1 MSIEKI
7 TSKIISEASELKEK
21 TLSEARAQSDAVLAE
36 AQKKAQEMVEES
48 KKRGLEEKEKIISR
62 RKSVAD
68 IDCRK
73 VFLAKKQELIGQC
86 FDKAV
91 DEIIS
96 MDEADYTDLLTALG
110 KNSGLTAGQL
120 IFNEKERA
128 AIGQKVVDG
137 LNAAIPGGSF
147 ALSEETR
154 KLRGG
159 YMLMCGQT
167 FINNTIEALVEEARP
182 ELVAEV
188 AKMMFPA

>member
-7 TSKIISEASELKEK
+7 TSKILSEASELKEK
-21 TLSEARAQSDAVLAE
+21 TLGEARAQSDAVLAE
-36 AQKKAQEMVEES
+36 AEKKAQEMVEAGR
-48 KKRGLEEKEKIISR
+48 KRGLEEKEKIISR

-86 FDKAV
+86 FDRAV
-91 DEIIS
+91 DDIIA
-96 MDEADYTDLLTALG
+96 MDKDRYTELLTALG
-110 KNSGLTAGQL
+110 TNSGMTGGQL
-120 IFNEKERA
+120 IFNENERA
-128 AIGQKVVDG
+128 AIGQKVVDA
-137 LNAAIPGGSF
+137 LNSRIEGGSF
-147 ALSEETR
+147 SLSEETR
-154 KLRGG
+154 PLRGG

-182 ELVAEV
+182 ELTAEV

>member
-7 TSKIISEASELKEK
+7 TSKILSEASELKEK
-21 TLSEARAQSDAVLAE
+21 TLKKTRAQSDAVLAE
-36 AQKKAQEMVEES
+36 AEKKAQEMVEAGR
-48 KKRGLEEKEKIISR
+48 KRGLEEKEKIISR

-86 FDKAV
+86 FEKAV
-91 DEIIS
+91 DNIIS
-96 MDEADYTDLLTALG
+96 MEEAEYIDLLTALG
-110 KNSGLTAGQL
+110 TDSGMTAGQL
-120 IFNEKERA
+120 IFNESERA
-128 AIGQKVVDG
+128 AIGQKVVDA
-137 LNAAIPGGSF
+137 LNSKVEGGNF
-147 ALSEETR
+147 ELAEETR

-182 ELVAEV
+182 ELTAEV

>member
-7 TSKIISEASELKEK
+7 TSKIISEAQELRDK
-21 TLSEARAQSDAVLAE
+21 TLSEAAAQSDAVLAE
-36 AQKKAQEMVEES
+36 ARKKAEDMVEDS
-48 KKRGLEEKEKIISR
+48 RKRGVEEKEKIISR

-86 FDKAV
+86 FDRAV
-91 DEIIS
+91 DDIIA
-96 MDEADYTDLLTALG
+96 MDKDRYTELLTALG
-110 KNSGLTAGQL
+110 TNSGMTGGQL
-120 IFNEKERA
+120 NFNENERA
-128 AIGQKVVDG
+128 AIGQKVVDA
-137 LNAAIPGGSF
+137 LNSRIEGGSF
-147 ALSEETR
+147 SLSEETR
-154 KLRGG
+154 PLRGG

-182 ELVAEV
+182 ELTAEV

>member
-7 TSKIISEASELKEK
+7 TSKIISEAQELRDK
-21 TLSEARAQSDAVLAE
+21 TLSEAAAQSDAVLAE
-36 AQKKAQEMVEES
+36 ARKKAEDMVEDS
-48 KKRGLEEKEKIISR
+48 RKRGVEEKEKIISR

-86 FDKAV
+86 FDRAV
-91 DEIIS
+91 DDIIA
-96 MDEADYTDLLTALG
+96 MDKDRYTELLTALG
-110 KNSGLTAGQL
+110 TNSGITGGQL
-120 IFNEKERA
+120 IFNENERA
-128 AIGQKVVDG
+128 AIGQKVVDA
-137 LNAAIPGGSF
+137 LNSRIEGGSF
-147 ALSEETR
+147 SLSEETR
-154 KLRGG
+154 PLRGG

-182 ELVAEV
+182 ELTAEV

>member
-7 TSKIISEASELKEK
+7 TSKILSEASELKEK
-21 TLSEARAQSDAVLAE
+21 TLGEARAQSDAVLAE
-36 AQKKAQEMVEES
+36 AEKKAQEMVEAGR
-48 KKRGLEEKEKIISR
+48 KRGLEEKEKIISR

-73 VFLAKKQELIGQC
+73 VFLSKKQELIGQC
-86 FDKAV
+86 FEKAV
-91 DEIIS
+91 DNIIS
-96 MDEADYTDLLTALG
+96 MEEAEYIDLLTALG
-110 KNSGLTAGQL
+110 TDSGMTAGQL
-120 IFNEKERA
+120 IFNESERA
-128 AIGQKVVDG
+128 AIGQKVVDA
-137 LNAAIPGGSF
+137 LNSKVEGGNF
-147 ALSEETR
+147 TLAEETR

-182 ELVAEV
+182 ELTAEV

>member
-21 TLSEARAQSDAVLAE
+21 TLSEARVQSDAVLAE

-128 AIGQKVVDG
+128 AIGQKVVDP

>member
-21 TLSEARAQSDAVLAE
+21 TLSEARLQSDAVLAE

-91 DEIIS
+91 DEIIT
-96 MDEADYTDLLTALG
+96 MNEADYTDLLTALG

>member
-7 TSKIISEASELKEK
+7 TSKILSEASELKEK
-21 TLSEARAQSDAVLAE
+21 TLGEARAQSDAVLAE
-36 AQKKAQEMVEES
+36 AEKKAQEMVEAGR
-48 KKRGLEEKEKIISR
+48 KRGLEEKEKIISR

-86 FDKAV
+86 FEKAV
-91 DEIIS
+91 DNIIS
-96 MDEADYTDLLTALG
+96 MEEAESIDLLTALG
-110 KNSGLTAGQL
+110 TDSGMTAGQL
-120 IFNEKERA
+120 IFNESERA
-128 AIGQKVVDG
+128 TIGQKVVDA
-137 LNAAIPGGSF
+137 LNSKVEGGNF
-147 ALSEETR
+147 TLAEETR

-182 ELVAEV
+182 ELTAEV

>member
-21 TLSEARAQSDAVLAE
+21 TLGEARVQSDAVLAE

-91 DEIIS
+91 DEIIT
-96 MDEADYTDLLTALG
+96 MNEADYTDLLTALG

>member
-7 TSKIISEASELKEK
+7 TSKIISEASELKDK
-21 TLSEARAQSDAVLAE
+21 TLSEARVQSDAVLAE

-96 MDEADYTDLLTALG
+96 VDEADYTDLLTALG

-128 AIGQKVVDG
+128 AIGQKVVDA

>member
-21 TLSEARAQSDAVLAE
+21 TLNEARLQSDAVLAE

-91 DEIIS
+91 DEIIT
-96 MDEADYTDLLTALG
+96 MNEEDYTELLTALG
-110 KNSGLTAGQL
+110 KSSGMKAGQL

>member
-21 TLSEARAQSDAVLAE
+21 TLSEAAAQSDAVLAE
-36 AQKKAQEMVEES
+36 ARKKAEDMVEDS
-48 KKRGLEEKEKIISR
+48 RKRGVEEKEKIISR

-86 FDKAV
+86 FDRAV
-91 DEIIS
+91 DDIIA
-96 MDEADYTDLLTALG
+96 MDKDRYTELLTALG
-110 KNSGLTAGQL
+110 TNSGMTGGQL
-120 IFNEKERA
+120 IFNENERA
-128 AIGQKVVDG
+128 AIGQKVVDA
-137 LNAAIPGGSF
+137 LNSRIEGGSF
-147 ALSEETR
+147 SLSEETR
-154 KLRGG
+154 PLRGG

-182 ELVAEV
+182 ELTAEV

>member
-7 TSKIISEASELKEK
+7 TSKIISEAQELRDK
-21 TLSEARAQSDAVLAE
+21 TLSEAAAQSDAVLAE
-36 AQKKAQEMVEES
+36 ARKEAEERVEDS
-48 KKRGLEEKEKIISR
+48 RKRGAEEKEKIISR

-86 FDKAV
+86 FDRAV
-91 DEIIS
+91 DDIIA
-96 MDEADYTDLLTALG
+96 MDKDRYTELLTALG
-110 KNSGLTAGQL
+110 TNSGMTGGQL

-128 AIGQKVVDG
+128 DIGQKVVDA
-137 LNAAIPGGSF
+137 LNSRIEGGSF
-147 ALSEETR
+147 SLSEETR
-154 KLRGG
+154 PLRGG

-182 ELVAEV
+182 ELTAEV

>member
-91 DEIIS
+91 DEIIT
-96 MDEADYTDLLTALG
+96 MNEADYTELLTALG

-128 AIGQKVVDG
+128 AIGQKVVDV

>member
-7 TSKIISEASELKEK
+7 TSKIISEAQELRDK
-21 TLSEARAQSDAVLAE
+21 TLSEAAAQSDAVLAE
-36 AQKKAQEMVEES
+36 ARKKAEEMVEDS
-48 KKRGLEEKEKIISR
+48 RKRGAEEKEKIISR

-86 FDKAV
+86 FDRAV
-91 DEIIS
+91 DDIIA
-96 MDEADYTDLLTALG
+96 MDKDRYTELLTALG
-110 KNSGLTAGQL
+110 TNSGMTGGQL

-128 AIGQKVVDG
+128 DIGQKVVDA
-137 LNAAIPGGSF
+137 LNSRIEGGSF
-147 ALSEETR
+147 SLSEETR
-154 KLRGG
+154 PLRGG

-182 ELVAEV
+182 ELTAEV

>member
-21 TLSEARAQSDAVLAE
+21 TLSEARVQSDAVLAE

-91 DEIIS
+91 EEIIT
-96 MDEADYTDLLTALG
+96 MNEADYTDLLTALG

>member
-7 TSKIISEASELKEK
+7 TSKIISEAQELRDK
-21 TLSEARAQSDAVLAE
+21 TLSEAAAQSDAVLAE
-36 AQKKAQEMVEES
+36 ARKKADEMVGDS
-48 KKRGLEEKEKIISR
+48 RKRGAEEKEKIISR

-86 FDKAV
+86 FDRAV
-91 DEIIS
+91 DDIIA
-96 MDEADYTDLLTALG
+96 MDKDRYTELLTALG
-110 KNSGLTAGQL
+110 TNSGMTGGQL

-128 AIGQKVVDG
+128 DIGQKVVDA
-137 LNAAIPGGSF
+137 LNSRIEGGSF
-147 ALSEETR
+147 SLSDETR
-154 KLRGG
+154 PLRGG

-182 ELVAEV
+182 ELTAEV
-188 AKMMFPA
+188 ARMMFPA

>member
-7 TSKIISEASELKEK
+7 TSKIISEAQELRDK
-21 TLSEARAQSDAVLAE
+21 TLSEAAAQSDAVLAE
-36 AQKKAQEMVEES
+36 ARKKAEEMVEDS
-48 KKRGLEEKEKIISR
+48 RKRGAEEKEKIISR

-86 FDKAV
+86 FDRAV
-91 DEIIS
+91 DDIIA
-96 MDEADYTDLLTALG
+96 MDKDRYTELLTALG
-110 KNSGLTAGQL
+110 TNSGMTGGQL

-128 AIGQKVVDG
+128 DIGQKVVDA
-137 LNAAIPGGSF
+137 LNSRIEGGSF
-147 ALSEETR
+147 SLSEETR
-154 KLRGG
+154 PLRGG

-182 ELVAEV
+182 ELTAEV
-188 AKMMFPA
+188 ARMMFPA

>member
-7 TSKIISEASELKEK
+7 TSKIISEAQDLRDK
-21 TLSEARAQSDAVLAE
+21 TLSEAAAQSDAVLAE
-36 AQKKAQEMVEES
+36 ARKKAEEMVEDS
-48 KKRGLEEKEKIISR
+48 RKRGAEEKEKIISR

-86 FDKAV
+86 FDRAV
-91 DEIIS
+91 DDIIA
-96 MDEADYTDLLTALG
+96 MDKDRYTELLTALG
-110 KNSGLTAGQL
+110 TNSGMTGGQL
-120 IFNEKERA
+120 IFNENERS
-128 AIGQKVVDG
+128 AIGQKVVDA
-137 LNAAIPGGSF
+137 LNSRIEGGSF
-147 ALSEETR
+147 SLSEETR
-154 KLRGG
+154 PLRGG

-182 ELVAEV
+182 ELTAEV

>member
-7 TSKIISEASELKEK
+7 TSKIISEAQELRYK
-21 TLSEARAQSDAVLAE
+21 TLSEAAAQSDAVLAE
-36 AQKKAQEMVEES
+36 ARKKAEDMVEDS
-48 KKRGLEEKEKIISR
+48 RKRGVEEKEKIISR

-86 FDKAV
+86 FDRAV
-91 DEIIS
+91 DDIIA
-96 MDEADYTDLLTALG
+96 MDKDRYTELLTALG
-110 KNSGLTAGQL
+110 TNSGMTGGQL
-120 IFNEKERA
+120 IFNENERA
-128 AIGQKVVDG
+128 AIGQKVVDA
-137 LNAAIPGGSF
+137 LNSRIEGGSF
-147 ALSEETR
+147 SLSEETR
-154 KLRGG
+154 PLRGG

-182 ELVAEV
+182 ELTAEV

>member
-91 DEIIS
+91 DEIIT
-96 MDEADYTDLLTALG
+96 MNEADYTDLLTALG
-110 KNSGLTAGQL
+110 KSSGLKAGQL

-128 AIGQKVVDG
+128 AIGQKVVDA
-137 LNAAIPGGSF
+137 LNAAVEGGSF

>member
-7 TSKIISEASELKEK
+7 TSKIISEAQELRDK
-21 TLSEARAQSDAVLAE
+21 TLSEAAAQSDAVLAE
-36 AQKKAQEMVEES
+36 ARKKAEDMVEDS
-48 KKRGLEEKEKIISR
+48 RKRGVEEKEKIISR

-86 FDKAV
+86 FDRAV
-91 DEIIS
+91 DDIIA
-96 MDEADYTDLLTALG
+96 MDKDRDTELLTALG
-110 KNSGLTAGQL
+110 TNSGMTGGQL
-120 IFNEKERA
+120 IFNENERA
-128 AIGQKVVDG
+128 AIGQKVVDA
-137 LNAAIPGGSF
+137 LNSRIEGGSF
-147 ALSEETR
+147 SLSEETR
-154 KLRGG
+154 PLRGG

-182 ELVAEV
+182 ELTAEV

>member
-7 TSKIISEASELKEK
+7 TSKIISEAQELRDK
-21 TLSEARAQSDAVLAE
+21 TLSEAAAQSDAVLAE
-36 AQKKAQEMVEES
+36 ARKKAEDMVEDS
-48 KKRGLEEKEKIISR
+48 RKRGAEEKEKIISR

-86 FDKAV
+86 FDRAV
-91 DEIIS
+91 DDIIA
-96 MDEADYTDLLTALG
+96 MDKDRYTELLTALG
-110 KNSGLTAGQL
+110 TNSGMTGGQL
-120 IFNEKERA
+120 IFNENERA
-128 AIGQKVVDG
+128 AIGQKVVDA
-137 LNAAIPGGSF
+137 LNSRIEGGSF
-147 ALSEETR
+147 SLSEETR
-154 KLRGG
+154 PLRGG

-182 ELVAEV
+182 ELTAEV

>member
-7 TSKIISEASELKEK
+7 TSKILSEASELKEK
-21 TLSEARAQSDAVLAE
+21 TLSEARKESDAVLAE
-36 AQKKAQEMVEES
+36 AEKKAQEMIEDS
-48 KKRGLEEKEKIISR
+48 KNRGLEEKEKIISR

-73 VFLAKKQELIGQC
+73 VFLAKKQEIIGQC

-96 MDEADYTDLLTALG
+96 MDEADYIGLLTALG
-110 KNSGLTAGQL
+110 TGSGMTAGQL

-128 AIGQKVVDG
+128 AIGQKVVDA
-137 LNAAIPGGSF
+137 LNGAAEGRSF
-147 ALSEETR
+147 VLSEETR

-188 AKMMFPA
+188 AKIMFPA

>member
-7 TSKIISEASELKEK
+7 TSKIISEASELKDK
-21 TLSEARAQSDAVLAE
+21 TLSEARLQSDAVLAE

-91 DEIIS
+91 DEIIT
-96 MDEADYTDLLTALG
+96 MNEADYTDLLTALG

>member
-7 TSKIISEASELKEK
+7 TSKILSEASELKEK
-21 TLSEARAQSDAVLAE
+21 TLGEARAQSDAVLAE
-36 AQKKAQEMVEES
+36 AEKKAQEMVEAGR
-48 KKRGLEEKEKIISR
+48 KRGLEEKEKIISR

-73 VFLAKKQELIGQC
+73 VFLSKKQELIGQC
-86 FDKAV
+86 FEKAV
-91 DEIIS
+91 DNIIS
-96 MDEADYTDLLTALG
+96 MEEAEYIDLLTALG
-110 KNSGLTAGQL
+110 TDSGMTAGQL
-120 IFNEKERA
+120 IFNESEKA
-128 AIGQKVVDG
+128 AIGQKVVDA
-137 LNAAIPGGSF
+137 LNSKVEGGNF
-147 ALSEETR
+147 ALAEETR

-182 ELVAEV
+182 ELTAEV

>member
-7 TSKIISEASELKEK
+7 TSKILSEASELKEK
-21 TLSEARAQSDAVLAE
+21 TLGEARLQSDAVLAE
-36 AQKKAQEMVEES
+36 AEKKAQEMVEAGR
-48 KKRGLEEKEKIISR
+48 KRGLEEKEKIISR

-86 FDKAV
+86 FEKAV
-91 DEIIS
+91 DNIIS
-96 MDEADYTDLLTALG
+96 MEEAEYIDLLTALG
-110 KNSGLTAGQL
+110 TDSGMTAGQL
-120 IFNEKERA
+120 IFNESERA
-128 AIGQKVVDG
+128 AIGQKVVDA
-137 LNAAIPGGSF
+137 LNSKVKDGNFTLA
-147 ALSEETR
+147 EETR

-182 ELVAEV
+182 ELTAEV

>member
-7 TSKIISEASELKEK
+7 TSKIISEAQELRDK
-21 TLSEARAQSDAVLAE
+21 TLSEAAAQSDAVLAE
-36 AQKKAQEMVEES
+36 ARKKAEDMVEDS
-48 KKRGLEEKEKIISR
+48 RKRGVEEKEKIISR

-86 FDKAV
+86 FDRAV
-91 DEIIS
+91 DDIIA
-96 MDEADYTDLLTALG
+96 MDKDRYTELLTALG
-110 KNSGLTAGQL
+110 TNSGMTGGQL
-120 IFNEKERA
+120 IFNENERA
-128 AIGQKVVDG
+128 AIGQKVVDA
-137 LNAAIPGGSF
+137 LNSRIEGGSF
-147 ALSEETR
+147 SLSGETR
-154 KLRGG
+154 PLRGG

-182 ELVAEV
+182 ELTAEV